1 MAQDNL
7 PLPTAGTTELIFNR
21 TTTPLSSSFIIWHHF
36 GDAKSVPRLQWCN
49 AESQLLSEPEGWE
62 GKCGPE
68 PHWMLPMAAPQCR
81 VSWRDSKREDEWWR
95 WTGGGDYFSVVWITV
110 LFKQGSSH
118 FRSLCVEISVFSAH
132 LPNMKIKQK
141 LVLCKSKE
149 LNAYKCTSRFKN
161 GIYGIS
167 FYLDWLWWASPYTTL
182 CRDVISINK
191 GVGLFRWV
199 FQTSY

>member
-1 MAQDNL
+1 MPNL
-7 PLPTAGTTELIFNR
+7 YP
-21 TTTPLSSSFIIWHHF
+21 
-36 GDAKSVPRLQWCN
+36 DCN
-49 AESQLLSEPEGWE
+49 GVMQ
-62 GKCGPE
+62 
-68 PHWMLPMAAPQCR
+68 R
-81 VSWRDSKREDEWWR
+81 VSCSQSQKGGKGNVDLNLTECCHCPQQPHSAGCHGGTAKREDERWR

-167 FYLDWLWWASPYTTL
+167 LYLDWLWWAFPYTAL